1 MTDTTPAATPPTV
14 VQALSAVMAD
24 VREVRKDQRNTAPG
38 QGGYAFRGIDA
49 VMNAVG
55 PALRVHGVVVMP
67 RVISCE
73 QSSIEVG
80 QNRTRMGHVRVEVE
94 YTAHGPAGDTLAG
107 TVVAEAMDSGDKATS
122 KAMSVAYRTFL
133 IQALTLPTDDPDPE
147 SFTYERSGAGQA
159 QPSQRREPEQAE
171 DRPARPA
178 TRPDPISSIRS
189 QIAAF
194 AARNSID
201 VDKVAARYARRFPGV
216 VLHEETSPTNL
227 NVFYAEYQKDVKI
240 RAETRKWMAANKLT
254 AEEAQARYQTEFEYG
269 SADEINPTNL
279 EAFLKDWQDEVAK
292 QRGGA

>member
-1 MTDTTPAATPPTV
+1 MTDQPTPAATPPTV

-67 RVISCE
+67 RVIACE

-133 IQALTLPTDDPDPE
+133 IQALTLPTDDPDPD
-147 SFTYERSGAGQA
+147 SFTYERSGAEQA

-171 DRPARPA
+171 ARPARPA
-178 TRPDPISSIRS
+178 ARPDPISSIRA
-189 QIAAF
+189 QIATL
-194 AARNSID
+194 AAKHSISVED
-201 VDKVAARYARRFPGV
+201 VAARYVARFGHP
-216 VLHEETSPTNL
+216 LPDETSPTNL
-227 NVFYAEYQKDVKI
+227 NLFLGEYQKDLKI

-254 AEEAQARYQTEFEYG
+254 AEDAQTRYQAEFGYG
-269 SADEINPTNL
+269 SQLEVNPVNL
-279 EAFLKDWQDEVAK
+279 EAFLRDWQDEVTK